1 MFFLLLGYFISLIAM
16 IAALSFIFIGI
27 KILVMKYFEYYYTKK
42 ILIHYI
48 IFYFTILFILMFALF
63 LVLPIM
69 TSNQIFTMIVLPL
82 FLIAFIYEYVIIF
95 KKYFE
100 FESKGQFVINILVS
114 YVGIII
120 ILLIIIPVFLVLI
133 TLLSGF

>member
-82 FLIAFIYEYVIIF
+82 LVIAFIYEYVIIF

-100 FESKGQFVINILVS
+100 FESKGQFVIHILVS